1 MKKVKIDPGVC
12 GFVTMVEAES
22 EDGIEVKLRIRSG
35 CDAVMKMMKELGDT
49 FDAFELCLK
58 KPGENMLYEYARK
71 NFPGHASCPVIA
83 GIVKCAEAECNLA
96 LPHNV
101 SFTFED

>member
-35 CDAVMKMMKELGDT
+35 CDAVMKMMKDR
-49 FDAFELCLK
+49 K
-58 KPGENMLYEYARK
+58 KNSK
-71 NFPGHASCPVIA
+71 
-83 GIVKCAEAECNLA
+83 
-96 LPHNV
+96 
-101 SFTFED
+101 

>member
-1 MKKVKIDPGVC
+1 MKRVKIDPGVC

-22 EDGIEVKLRIRSG
+22 EDGMEVKLRIRSG

-58 KPGENMLYEYARK
+58 KPGENMLYEYASK

-96 LPHNV
+96 LPRNV